1 MANTFI
7 EKIKLVLT
15 GAKKATKDAKKF
27 ETGLKKIQNAA
38 VMAGGS
44 FFAAQGLIE
53 GFKHIINLSME
64 TEKVAQGFMNLGK
77 EFDVSR
83 TQLGKL
89 REAVNGTMNDME
101 LMTLSNQAMAL
112 GVATSNEQLAD
123 MFDKAQQL
131 GRALGV
137 DTTNALQSLVT
148 GMGRQCLT
156 GDSIVLLENG
166 TKTIKEIKK
175 GDIVVSYHKDK
186 GFIKIIKEL

>member
-7 EKIKLVLT
+7 ERIKLILT

-27 ETGLKKIQNAA
+27 ETGLQKIQKAA

-44 FFAAQGLIE
+44 FFAAQGLIQ

-77 EFDVSR
+77 EFDISR
-83 TQLGKL
+83 TQLVKL
-89 REAVNGTMNDME
+89 RQAVNGTMNDME

-137 DTTNALQSLVT
+137 DTTNA
-148 GMGRQCLT
+148 
-156 GDSIVLLENG
+156 
-166 TKTIKEIKK
+166 
-175 GDIVVSYHKDK
+175 
-186 GFIKIIKEL
+186 